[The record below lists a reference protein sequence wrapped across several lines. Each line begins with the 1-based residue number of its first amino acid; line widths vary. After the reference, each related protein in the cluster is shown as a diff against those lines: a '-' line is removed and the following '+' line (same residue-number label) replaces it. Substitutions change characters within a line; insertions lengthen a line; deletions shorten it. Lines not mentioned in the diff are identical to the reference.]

1 MACLSCVPIV
11 WHFTHHHHHHQ
22 QQQQKKNYR
31 QMISLSLQM
40 QPKAKPAEAAAS
52 ASAAAEASARLR
64 MRTPSSR
71 SLLVTFWFILL
82 QLSSS
87 SSPTSSPSLPLVSVS
102 AFVPCSSST
111 STVGRPWKHHTSSR
125 QEQQHHSFHNKHD
138 RSTIEYKSMLPTR
151 PTSHS
156 HSQSPASA
164 SVSGSTSTSLSSAAV
179 AMGTAAATATTLDH
193 LVPAM
198 AASFAGSFVQGILG
212 FGCSLVWMSFFPLF
226 TTIPD
231 AVGVLQPMAV
241 GLNMLMLFKLHGHT
255 TPSELKPLAKTVPFG
270 VAFGLWVVTS
280 WSAKSINGMLGSF
293 IILYTFLSGGRS
305 TTTTTTTTNSNNENN
320 NVLDTSK
327 GSTTIINS
335 DAKNTRIAVEDN
347 YDKEFM
353 TDLLKIE
360 NDPNNRSH
368 STAVTKKEEP
378 PTNKDTDTKSVS
390 APTST
395 STTAASRTTSPT
407 TTLLA
412 GFVGGCLTS
421 AFGTGGPAML
431 VYAKEAGWENKPDM
445 FRANLQLIFLITNVL
460 AISSQIASGIING
473 VTLKATLYLLPA
485 MVAGGLVGGKI
496 SPFLPREKF
505 TSLVVMGLRIMG
517 GLFIFKA
524 VR

>member
-1 MACLSCVPIV
+1 
-11 WHFTHHHHHHQ
+11 
-22 QQQQKKNYR
+22 
-31 QMISLSLQM
+31 MISLS
-40 QPKAKPAEAAAS
+40 
-52 ASAAAEASARLR
+52 
-64 MRTPSSR
+64 PSSR
-71 SLLVTFWFILL
+71 SLLVTFLLILL
-82 QLSSS
+82 QLSSPS
-87 SSPTSSPSLPLVSVS
+87 SSPTSLSPSLPLVPVS
-102 AFVPCSSST
+102 AFVVPCSSST
-111 STVGRPWKHHTSSR
+111 STVVRPWKHHR
-125 QEQQHHSFHNKHD
+125 GQEQQHHSFHKKPA
-138 RSTIEYKSMLPTR
+138 RSTIEYKSL
-151 PTSHS
+151 
-156 HSQSPASA
+156 SPNGPKPSSASA
-164 SVSGSTSTSLSSAAV
+164 STSSSTSLSSAAV
-179 AMGTAAATATTLDH
+179 AMGTAAAAATTLDH

-226 TTIPD
+226 TTVPD

-241 GLNMLMLFKLHGHT
+241 GLNMLMLSKLHGHT

-293 IILYTFLSGGRS
+293 IILYTFLSGSNEDNKVRDTSKAS
-305 TTTTTTTTNSNNENN
+305 TAITNSN
-320 NVLDTSK
+320 
-327 GSTTIINS
+327 
-335 DAKNTRIAVEDN
+335 AKNTRIADEENNHDE
-347 YDKEFM
+347 EFM

-360 NDPNNRSH
+360 NVPTYNSPH
-368 STAVTKKEEP
+368 STEIMKKEDP
-378 PTNKDTDTKSVS
+378 PTNKDTDTKSVTATGS
-390 APTST
+390 AAEPSK
-395 STTAASRTTSPT
+395 TAATRTTSPT

-445 FRANLQLIFLITNVL
+445 FRANLQLIFLVTNIL

-524 VR
+524 IR